1 MGGGGIRHWFPAC
14 AASLTMHAMSGKAAM
29 KLSVIGR
36 RVKHRRQ
43 KIKIEKIRKTNT
55 VKDCTYTVSYDSG
68 GRPSLVLCAEV
79 LSDVSSST
87 YCVNFRFTQRTK
99 LKLLHTGSVP
109 YPYRIKWTMR
119 KMRYQLRVSKLS
131 LISGLIGLNALFNVK
146 HILQ

>member
-1 MGGGGIRHWFPAC
+1 
-14 AASLTMHAMSGKAAM
+14 M

-36 RVKHRRQ
+36 RVKHRRR
-43 KIKIEKIRKTNT
+43 KIEIEKICKTNL
-55 VKDCTYTVSYDSG
+55 VKDCTYTISYDSG

-87 YCVNFRFTQRTK
+87 YCGNFRFTQRTK

-109 YPYRIKWTMR
+109 YPCRIKWTMS
-119 KMRYQLRVSKLS
+119 KMRYQLRASKLS
-131 LISGLIGLNALFNVK
+131 LISGLIGLNTLFNVK